1 MTARL
6 HTMNIFAQESDLVTA
21 KACGC
26 SDKQSITYAFSES
39 SHSLCMDKKAII
51 NAEVQA
57 CERLQ
62 RYATGDSE
70 RSVIDKEIVE
80 LRMALDL
87 LT

>member
-1 MTARL
+1 
-6 HTMNIFAQESDLVTA
+6 MNIFAQESDFVTA

-26 SDKQSITYAFSES
+26 GDKQSITYAFSES
-39 SHSLCMDKKAII
+39 SHSLCVDKKAII

-57 CERLQ
+57 CEKLLK
-62 RYATGDSE
+62 YATSDSE
-70 RSVIDKEIVE
+70 RSVVDKEIVE